1 MNRRIREREE
11 ERRKDRRGM
20 KQREIP
26 TVRDGDVS
34 KMDGNGV
41 SLTVE
46 GIRYRGKRG
55 IEEEEE
61 EK

>member
-1 MNRRIREREE
+1 
-11 ERRKDRRGM
+11 M

-34 KMDGNGV
+34 KMDGNSV

-46 GIRYRGKRG
+46 GIRYRGKRSV
-55 IEEEEE
+55 EEEEE
-61 EK
+61 EKEEERKVEKVSRFPFYS

>member
-1 MNRRIREREE
+1 
-11 ERRKDRRGM
+11 M

-34 KMDGNGV
+34 KMDGNSV

-46 GIRYRGKRG
+46 GIRCRGKRSVEEKEEK
-55 IEEEEE
+55 EEERKV
-61 EK
+61 EKVSRFPFSS